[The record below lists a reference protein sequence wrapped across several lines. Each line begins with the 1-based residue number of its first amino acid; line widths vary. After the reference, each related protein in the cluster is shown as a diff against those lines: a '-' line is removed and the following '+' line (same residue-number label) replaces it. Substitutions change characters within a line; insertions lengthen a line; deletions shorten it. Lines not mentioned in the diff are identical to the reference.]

1 MKSAGCMRGR
11 VQSETT
17 FTGRKIA
24 APDYPYAPRNEDGTE
39 NTRWTNLVEM
49 LTELVA
55 DESRPADERG
65 RAAEILKYYVE
76 YVKHTAEHHR
86 PEASQEEIER
96 DTRVAVM
103 HGEFDVGLMWFDP
116 DDVWFQTATAQDGTT
131 HQVVVS
137 KKYHGP
143 QAHSYESPS
152 IPAKIKPAS
161 QPEPIV
167 EPAPAPEA
175 KKT

>member
-1 MKSAGCMRGR
+1 MKSAGCMHGR

-17 FTGRKIA
+17 FTGRKIV
-24 APDYPYAPRNEDGTE
+24 APDYPYAPFNEDGTE
-39 NTRWTNLVEM
+39 NTRWKNLVEM

-65 RAAEILKYYVE
+65 RAAEILKYYAE

-86 PEASQEEIER
+86 PEASQEEIEL
-96 DTRVAVM
+96 DIRVAVM
-103 HGEFDVGLMWFDP
+103 LGEFGVGLMWFNP
-116 DDVWFQTATAQDGTT
+116 DDVWFQTATAKDGTT

-143 QAHSYESPS
+143 QAHS
-152 IPAKIKPAS
+152 
-161 QPEPIV
+161 
-167 EPAPAPEA
+167 
-175 KKT
+175 